1 MLRGCRLEQRAG
13 QLASVGQCQ
22 GVLVAEHFEDIEH
35 CSASLVLER
44 TLVANDQEETV
55 KRRLE
60 LRAGGERLGEF
71 DPQLLVVGI
80 RSESRF
86 EIREVMATR
95 CLEAGGR
102 LEPVDF
108 GVRNETSEHD
118 ESFVCLAAVDQQ

>member
-1 MLRGCRLEQRAG
+1 M
-13 QLASVGQCQ
+13 V
-22 GVLVAEHFEDIEH
+22 VAEDFEDIEYR
-35 CSASLVLER
+35 CASIFLVR
-44 TLVANDQEETV
+44 PLVANNREEAV

-60 LRAGGERLGEF
+60 LRARCERLGEL
-71 DPQLLVVGI
+71 DPQLVVVRVG
-80 RSESRF
+80 SELSL
-86 EIREVMATR
+86 EIGEVMAAR